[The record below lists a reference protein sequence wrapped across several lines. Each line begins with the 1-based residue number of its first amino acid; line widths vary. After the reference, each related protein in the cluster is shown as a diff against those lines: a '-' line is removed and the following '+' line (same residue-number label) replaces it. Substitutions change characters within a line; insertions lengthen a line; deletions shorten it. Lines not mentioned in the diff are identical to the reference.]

1 MFFVGQRQDVK
12 YLNSH
17 PLRPVGPQ
25 SAAMAGNLAWPLA
38 AEELATIDWLWLMY
52 AGIYGIYEIKSTL

>member
-1 MFFVGQRQDVK
+1 
-12 YLNSH
+12 
-17 PLRPVGPQ
+17 
-25 SAAMAGNLAWPLA
+25 MAGNLAWPLA

>member
-1 MFFVGQRQDVK
+1 MLPQFPF
-12 YLNSH
+12 
-17 PLRPVGPQ
+17 PTAVGPQ

-52 AGIYGIYEIKSTL
+52 PGIDEIY